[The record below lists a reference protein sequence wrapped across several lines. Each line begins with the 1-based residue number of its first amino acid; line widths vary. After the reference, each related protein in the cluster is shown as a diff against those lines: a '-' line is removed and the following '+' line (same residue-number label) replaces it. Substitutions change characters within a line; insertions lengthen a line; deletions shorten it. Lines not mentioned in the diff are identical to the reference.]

1 MFQIFS
7 SFSDRSVGRF
17 GLLLY
22 LALLGTAVWTRAR
35 VKRARTEW
43 IFVHARSIA
52 EILRVQIAMAL
63 AGWREEVADWSFAR
77 RQQDLRS
84 LRTLLCGSC
93 IGLLA
98 MPLPMDS
105 EAGIISANDRW
116 LQDQCE
122 YWMKQTRPDEARART
137 SRTLRWCSTLAELS
151 VIVTAS
157 VLAVIALPMIIPET
171 LSMITPADPAD
182 PADPSHVN
190 SWGCLLVGVSLAF
203 ALGVG
208 AWRRAALDEED
219 LNQFRRMQEVF
230 RTAIGQMH
238 GDLDHP
244 DATRRRQEILRAAGR
259 EQFDEVCDWYARH
272 RDRLPEVANG

>member
-1 MFQIFS
+1 
-7 SFSDRSVGRF
+7 
-17 GLLLY
+17 
-22 LALLGTAVWTRAR
+22 
-35 VKRARTEW
+35 
-43 IFVHARSIA
+43 
-52 EILRVQIAMAL
+52 
-63 AGWREEVADWSFAR
+63 
-77 RQQDLRS
+77 
-84 LRTLLCGSC
+84 
-93 IGLLA
+93 
-98 MPLPMDS
+98 
-105 EAGIISANDRW
+105 
-116 LQDQCE
+116 
-122 YWMKQTRPDEARART
+122 
-137 SRTLRWCSTLAELS
+137 
-151 VIVTAS
+151 
-157 VLAVIALPMIIPET
+157 
-171 LSMITPADPAD
+171 MITPADPAD